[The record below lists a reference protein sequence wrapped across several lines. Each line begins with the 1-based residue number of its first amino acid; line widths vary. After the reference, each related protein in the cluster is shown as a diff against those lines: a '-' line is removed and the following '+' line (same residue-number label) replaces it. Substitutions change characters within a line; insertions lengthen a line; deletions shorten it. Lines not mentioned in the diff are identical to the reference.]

1 MILAFDTSTAAFTAA
16 LLRFGAIRST
26 LKEDLTLELAV
37 PAFLDLPQVFFWAM
51 LPLQLYGM
59 VSVWRRKKMT
69 GRFMVI
75 YFVMM
80 TLLYGAFPTLQG
92 PRHRVQIDGLIV
104 IFQYVGILALVRGRF
119 RKKRRYY
126 LTEAQP
132 PPGPH
137 ERMHH
142 GTFPVA

>member
-1 MILAFDTSTAAFTAA
+1 
-16 LLRFGAIRST
+16 
-26 LKEDLTLELAV
+26 
-37 PAFLDLPQVFFWAM
+37 
-51 LPLQLYGM
+51 
-59 VSVWRRKKMT
+59 MT

-92 PRHRVQIDGLIV
+92 PRHRIQIDGLIV
-104 IFQYVGILALVRGRF
+104 IFQFMGILALVRGRF

-132 PPGPH
+132 PPDPR
-137 ERMHH
+137 ERIRHR
-142 GTFPVA
+142 TFPVG